1 MVYEHGRNDMRYG
14 WSSENKWNKRVYRTW
29 HNMIARCYSE
39 KCHKQR
45 PTYKTCNVCDDW
57 LYLSNFIRDFKL
69 IDGYDEEK
77 FLKGELELDKDIKT
91 NGANKVYSLE
101 NCIFISKTENVK
113 QANKTRNNSYL
124 QGENNPMYKNIKI
137 AQYDKQG
144 NLIKVWNGVYKIVHE
159 LGINHG
165 HIIACCKFWEIKC
178 NKEEWFKFR
187 KDAPRKSCGGYIFKY
202 YKDDE

>member
-1 MVYEHGRNDMRYG
+1 MVYEHGINDMQYG
-14 WSSENKWNKRVYRTW
+14 WARENEWNKRVYRTW
-29 HNMIARCYSE
+29 RNMIARCYSE

-45 PTYKTCNVCDDW
+45 PTYKTCSVCNDW

-91 NGANKVYSLE
+91 NGVNKVYSLE
-101 NCIFISKTENVK
+101 NCIFISKTENIK

-144 NLIKVWNGVYKIVHE
+144 NLIKVWDGVCKIVCE
-159 LGINHG
+159 LGINHS
-165 HIIACCKFWEIKC
+165 HIIA
-178 NKEEWFKFR
+178 
-187 KDAPRKSCGGYIFKY
+187 
-202 YKDDE
+202 